1 MAARQQT
8 LESSGKDAC
17 ARRSNE
23 LRAGDVAYWC
33 SGERLVSHGSSPPA
47 ATAWQNAGEST
58 GGGQGMSMLDGVSQC
73 WWLSNKCFVDWEAW
87 SAIGTFFAAFLA
99 LQISLREQ
107 RRRREEALER
117 ALGLS
122 TLLEPD
128 VQEWHERI
136 RKLRSHIQHDHAQ
149 AINESFETE
158 GGDVL
163 QAPASVRENLHR
175 IHELHK
181 AAQGLAVAV
190 ACAVAARKMKYQVR
204 SALRPGAE
212 DRILILN
219 ILDTHLEIADTELE
233 KALEEINARIFAGP
247 KKRPWWAPWRRW

>member
-1 MAARQQT
+1 
-8 LESSGKDAC
+8 
-17 ARRSNE
+17 
-23 LRAGDVAYWC
+23 
-33 SGERLVSHGSSPPA
+33 
-47 ATAWQNAGEST
+47 
-58 GGGQGMSMLDGVSQC
+58 MSMLDGVSQC

>member
-1 MAARQQT
+1 
-8 LESSGKDAC
+8 
-17 ARRSNE
+17 
-23 LRAGDVAYWC
+23 
-33 SGERLVSHGSSPPA
+33 
-47 ATAWQNAGEST
+47 
-58 GGGQGMSMLDGVSQC
+58 MSMLDGVSQC
-73 WWLSNKCFVDWEAW
+73 WWLGSKCLVDWDAW

-136 RKLRSHIQHDHAQ
+136 RKLRHHIQHDHAQ
-149 AINESFETE
+149 AINESFEAE

-219 ILDTHLEIADTELE
+219 ILDTHLEIADTHLE
-233 KALEEINARIFAGP
+233 IADTEFWKMAGQN
-247 KKRPWWAPWRRW
+247 RRVA

>member
-1 MAARQQT
+1 MPPRSRLAEEDARCV
-8 LESSGKDAC
+8 LG
-17 ARRSNE
+17 
-23 LRAGDVAYWC
+23 LY
-33 SGERLVSHGSSPPA
+33 SGEQPVSHGSSPRA
-47 ATAWQNAGEST
+47 MAWQNAGEST
-58 GGGQGMSMLDGVSQC
+58 GDQRMSMLDGVSQC
-73 WWLSNKCFVDWEAW
+73 WWLGSKCLVDWDAW

-136 RKLRSHIQHDHAQ
+136 RKLRHHIQHDHAQ
-149 AINESFETE
+149 AINESFQAE

-190 ACAVAARKMKYQVR
+190 ACAVAARKMKCQVG
-204 SALRPGAE
+204 SALRPGAK